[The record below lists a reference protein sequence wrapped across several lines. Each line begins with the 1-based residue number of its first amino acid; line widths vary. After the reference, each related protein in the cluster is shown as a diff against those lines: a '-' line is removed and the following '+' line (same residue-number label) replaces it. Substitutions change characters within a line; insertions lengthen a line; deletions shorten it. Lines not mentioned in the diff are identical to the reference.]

1 MQQIKKVVAMYT
13 MVYKRVKVQLHS
25 FLTSALDG
33 VSYLHAPTALPPR
46 KKPHVPIEKE
56 AG

>member
-1 MQQIKKVVAMYT
+1 MQQIKKVVAVYT
-13 MVYKRVKVQLHS
+13 KVYGRVEVQLHS

-33 VSYLHAPTALPPR
+33 VSHLHTPATLPLR

>member
-1 MQQIKKVVAMYT
+1 MQQIKKAVAVYT
-13 MVYKRVKVQLHS
+13 KVYRRVKVQLHS

-33 VSYLHAPTALPPR
+33 VSYLHALATLPPR